1 MGVAV
6 LAKEIRALPWMQR
19 QRLLQILDRE
29 EAQQV
34 RIAARRNREMDR
46 GIGRTVPVKK
56 FFQAVRARLRRCG

>member
-29 EAQQV
+29 EVRQV
-34 RIAARRNREMDR
+34 GIAAKRDREMDR

-56 FFQAVRARLRRCG
+56 FFQSVRARLRRCG